1 MEKVENMAP
10 IGIIN
15 AKKFMANEDP
25 MMTEI
30 VNGEEQKRKNE
41 KLIQKAAD
49 KVWLK
54 VDQVESQAPKINL
67 NAFEQQEQDQDYLD
81 YQAKNQKTLKDVML
95 ETFFDDGFLMNKK
108 K

>member
-1 MEKVENMAP
+1 VSQEPAKAIVDEVNIINKAANELWSPMEKVENMAP

-41 KLIQKAAD
+41 KLI
-49 KVWLK
+49 
-54 VDQVESQAPKINL
+54 
-67 NAFEQQEQDQDYLD
+67 
-81 YQAKNQKTLKDVML
+81 
-95 ETFFDDGFLMNKK
+95 
-108 K
+108 